1 MKLLPA
7 IIVMIVSIAS
17 APVFAAETGKY
28 KSPKEACVR
37 GVEDAKEAYA
47 AKDVGEKAAA
57 EAEKL
62 IEISAHLCEQGNF
75 AYADDLLELVRSM
88 LATE

>member
-1 MKLLPA
+1 MKLFGTVCMMA
-7 IIVMIVSIAS
+7 VVAASTVSFAS
-17 APVFAAETGKY
+17 DAGKY
-28 KSPKEACVR
+28 KSPKDACVQ
-37 GVEDAKEAYA
+37 GVKDAKEAYA
-47 AKDVGEKAAA
+47 AKDVGEKAAV

-75 AYADDLLELVRSM
+75 AYADDLLELARSM

>member
-1 MKLLPA
+1 MKLLLA
-7 IIVMIVSIAS
+7 TSLVVVSIAS
-17 APVFAAETGKY
+17 ASAFAAEGAKY
-28 KSPKEACVR
+28 KSPKNTCLR
-37 GVEDAKEAYA
+37 GVEDVQAAYA
-47 AKDVGEKAAA
+47 EKDVGEKAAL

-75 AYADDLLELVRSM
+75 AYAEDLLELVRSM

>member
-1 MKLLPA
+1 MKLLLA
-7 IIVMIVSIAS
+7 TSLVVVSIAS
-17 APVFAAETGKY
+17 ATAFAADTGKY
-28 KSPKEACVR
+28 KSPKDACLR

-47 AKDVGEKAAA
+47 AKDVGEKAAV